1 MNKHDEAM
9 LWLER
14 NAKTNKHAKLTVD
27 LITGLYIE
35 NNEIENFYIE
45 ALGQMGVDMEVE
57 H

>member
-1 MNKHDEAM
+1 MNKHEDAM

-14 NAKTNKHAKLTVD
+14 NAKTNKHAELILD
-27 LITGLYIE
+27 LITGLHIE